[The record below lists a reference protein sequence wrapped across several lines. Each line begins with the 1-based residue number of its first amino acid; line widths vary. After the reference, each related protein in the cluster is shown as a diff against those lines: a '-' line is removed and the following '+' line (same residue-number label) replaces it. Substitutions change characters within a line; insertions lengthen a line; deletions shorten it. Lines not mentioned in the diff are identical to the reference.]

1 MTLEEL
7 RAIRNQ
13 KLADTDWVNAEDADL
28 SAEQWQA
35 WQVYRQAL
43 RNIPNQ
49 LLTTPEQA
57 KWPEEPK

>member
-1 MTLEEL
+1 MTLDEL

-13 KLADTDWVNAEDADL
+13 KLADTDWVESNENLTEAERNA
-28 SAEQWQA
+28 WH
-35 WQVYRQAL
+35 VYRQAL

-49 LLTTPEQA
+49 LLTTPDKA